1 MAFFLPI
8 FKAMSVV
15 GITGLIIGIILGIAG
30 KLLAVKED
38 SRVRGVRD
46 LLPGSNCGGC
56 GFTGCDALAAAI
68 VAGQAPISACAAA
81 FSNQEQ
87 IASIIRQSAEK
98 AVRKIAVVHCA
109 GTCDKTKLKYNYNGL
124 SDCRKVSVI
133 PGLGAKLCTKG
144 CLGFGSCAKSCSKN
158 AIRIVNGIA
167 VVDRDLCIGCGACA
181 KVCPNGLIEIIPET
195 AKYSVQCSSV
205 ENGKNVRAACDVGC
219 IGCKICVKNCEAQ
232 AITVENNLAQINQE
246 LCTGCGKC
254 AEKCP
259 RHIIFALPISG

>member
-1 MAFFLPI
+1 MTFFLPI

-38 SRVRGVRD
+38 LRVRGVRE

-56 GFTGCDALAAAI
+56 GFAGCDALAAAI

-81 FSNQEQ
+81 FSNHEQ
-87 IASIIRQSAEK
+87 IASVIGQTAEK
-98 AVRKIAVVHCA
+98 AIRKIAVVHCA
-109 GTCDKTKLKYNYNGL
+109 GTCDKTRLKYNYDGL
-124 SDCRKVSVI
+124 SDCKKVSVV
-133 PGLGAKLCTKG
+133 PGAGEKLCTKG
-144 CLGFGSCAKSCSKN
+144 CLGFGSCAKVCKEN
-158 AIRIVNGIA
+158 AISIVNGVA
-167 VVDRDLCIGCGACA
+167 VVDGSLCIGCGACA

-195 AKYSVQCSSV
+195 AKYFVQCSSTAP
-205 ENGKNVRAACDVGC
+205 GKEVRAECDVGC
-219 IGCKICVKNCEAQ
+219 IGCKICVKNCESQ
-232 AITVENNLAQINQE
+232 AITVENNLARINQE

-259 RHIIFALPISG
+259 RHIISLV